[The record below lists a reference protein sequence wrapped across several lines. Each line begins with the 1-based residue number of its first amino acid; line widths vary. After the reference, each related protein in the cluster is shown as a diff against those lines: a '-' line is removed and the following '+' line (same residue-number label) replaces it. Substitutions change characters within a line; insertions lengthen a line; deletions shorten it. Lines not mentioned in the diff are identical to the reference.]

1 MATDKT
7 SLPKAPEFGHD
18 DFAFEPVPGLPEVL
32 PEGEHILWQGRPNI
46 WALARDAMSVRP
58 VAAYFIILA
67 IWRAIV
73 VGGYA
78 PVGEALIAGSWLI
91 LIGAVACGLLYLV
104 ALAQGRAA
112 LYTITNKRVV
122 MRVGAALNVTFNL
135 PFKQI
140 ETAGL
145 DLRRDGTGT
154 VALTLSGRNRI
165 SYLICWPHVRPWRMA
180 KCEPA
185 LRCIPDAA
193 AVAKVLADAA
203 QHQLAMPVITR
214 TDAPAQ
220 SFGASAIP
228 AE

>member
-18 DFAFEPVPGLPEVL
+18 DFAFEPVPGLPEAL
-32 PEGEHILWQGRPNI
+32 PAGEEILWQGRPNT

-58 VAAYFIILA
+58 VAAYFVILA
-67 IWRAIV
+67 VWRAIV
-73 VGGYA
+73 VGGSA
-78 PVGEALIAGSWLI
+78 PLSEALIAGSWLI
-91 LIGAVACGLLYLV
+91 LIGAIACGLLYLV
-104 ALAQGRAA
+104 ALAQARAA

-145 DLRRDGTGT
+145 DLRKDGTGT

-185 LRCIPDAA
+185 LRCIPDAGH
-193 AVAKVLADAA
+193 VAKLLADAA
-203 QHQLAMPVITR
+203 QTQLAMPVISRVDQTEQR
-214 TDAPAQ
+214 
-220 SFGASAIP
+220 FGAVGVP